1 MPRAAA
7 PDNLDDLIEVLHE
20 AKRILE
26 GQGVTDRAELDA
38 VALGIMSLAYKGVPP
53 RLILGE
59 VMGHAP
65 PTV

>member
-1 MPRAAA
+1 MPKAYAASE
-7 PDNLDDLIEVLHE
+7 NLDALIEVLHE

-38 VALGIMSLAYKGVPP
+38 VALGILSLAYKGVPP

-59 VMGHAP
+59 IMP
-65 PTV
+65 R